1 MSLKIVYRIGLIIWG
16 IFLITVGSFTA
27 IGAMENK
34 LMKVSFERSGGVTG
48 IPVTMVVDVAN
59 LPLTEAEQ
67 LRQLVKAADFFN
79 YPALIATEKS
89 LPDRFQYQIAI
100 EDDDKKHSITVG
112 EAVIPD
118 KLRPLIDFVMKVGRR
133 K

>member
-1 MSLKIVYRIGLIIWG
+1 MSLKKIYITGLVSLVLFLII
-16 IFLITVGSFTA
+16 LSSFTA

-34 LMKVSFERSGGVTG
+34 LMKVSLERSGGVTG
-48 IPVTMVVDVAN
+48 IPITTMVDVTN
-59 LPLTEAEQ
+59 LPLVEADQ
-67 LRQLVKAADFFN
+67 LRQLVEAADFFN
-79 YPALIATEKS
+79 YPTLITSENS
-89 LPDRFQYQIAI
+89 LPDRFQYQIAV
-100 EDDDKKHSITVG
+100 ENDHRKHSITVG